1 MSSTP
6 IPPGPPPPP
15 IAPSAGSLTP
25 LSTSLSTSCCENG
38 RPIITDPHTGQSV
51 CSCQYGSG
59 LLSAYS
65 RVSGLGESMYTSP
78 HYPTQGYMPLNTD
91 SSAFYSPLVSL
102 FCYLLSLSPEHLRLY
117 FINPFLHICLHL
129 LGFLFLKLF
138 SDEVALTFPLPH
150 STLMFINNH

>member
-6 IPPGPPPPP
+6 LPPGPPPPP
-15 IAPSAGSLTP
+15 PAAPSGSLTS

-65 RVSGLGESMYTSP
+65 RVPGLSENMYTSP

-91 SSAFYSPLVSL
+91 SSAFYSPLVS
-102 FCYLLSLSPEHLRLY
+102 RR
-117 FINPFLHICLHL
+117 
-129 LGFLFLKLF
+129 
-138 SDEVALTFPLPH
+138 
-150 STLMFINNH
+150 